1 MQLRSQ
7 GPEANSSQDGE
18 SSTICEQPNLAQDI
32 SNIYA
37 ALQQISGD
45 MSSLAEVK
53 RSTASIEGKL
63 SSLITRI
70 SEVEK
75 RVEFLEGTERELR
88 ENAIANPPATKSELD
103 TLREKI
109 EDMENR
115 SRRNNVRIVGIPEGH
130 EAGNMIQF
138 LDEVI
143 PKVLNIESAGTRPE
157 IERAHRALAPRLAP
171 GGRPRAILVRFLRSG
186 DRDYILRT
194 ARERKEL
201 QWEVSDAST
210 PIAVV
215 SLDAEKAFDR
225 VEWGYLFKP
234 GQEGTP
240 AALLPQAVEA
250 SWARELGPH
259 LLLQMCGG
267 ERSMLQHQ
275 RVARKLLCCRQ
286 ESSAEGGEGCTE

>member
-1 MQLRSQ
+1 MSKQSKIHVFSDSKMQLRSQ

-194 ARERKEL
+194 ARTRERKEL
-201 QWEVSDAST
+201 QWEGNRVLFFPDFSRAT
-210 PIAVV
+210 QQKR
-215 SLDAEKAFDR
+215 EQFKECKKA
-225 VEWGYLFKP
+225 L
-234 GQEGTP
+234 
-240 AALLPQAVEA
+240 
-250 SWARELGPH
+250 H
-259 LLLQMCGG
+259 
-267 ERSMLQHQ
+267 ERSVPFAMMYPATLRIQT
-275 RVARKLLCCRQ
+275 K
-286 ESSAEGGEGCTE
+286 EGPKRFDSPKEAMKFIANMDS